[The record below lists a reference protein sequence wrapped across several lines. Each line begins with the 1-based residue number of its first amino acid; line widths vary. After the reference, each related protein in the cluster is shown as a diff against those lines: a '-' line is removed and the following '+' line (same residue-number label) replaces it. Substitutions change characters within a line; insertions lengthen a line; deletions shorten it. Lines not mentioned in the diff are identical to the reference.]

1 MNKLKLKN
9 HKDGNIKEI
18 CYTLFHRGFSDSEIV
33 KDYGFIL
40 KTVSGYRYKL
50 KFKIEQKDA
59 TELLKERDTRTYDNT
74 PIFSIAPVKVATRIF
89 NEAGMSNLFSK
100 SKKLTNY
107 LQFLIDKITSDNI
120 WITPRK
126 SEDRGCQIS
135 VHVKQGGK
143 ELYNKLTESGV
154 ICDWREPDV
163 IRIAPTPLY
172 NSFTDVYLFY
182 EILKT
187 SVN

>member
-74 PIFSIAPVKVATRIF
+74 PIFSISEMDYGTDLPQYSW
-89 NEAGMSNLFSK
+89 NELNKQESNLI
-100 SKKLTNY
+100 Y
-107 LQFLIDKITSDNI
+107 LANHRRL
-120 WITPRK
+120 
-126 SEDRGCQIS
+126 
-135 VHVKQGGK
+135 KQ
-143 ELYNKLTESGV
+143 LNKL
-154 ICDWREPDV
+154 
-163 IRIAPTPLY
+163 
-172 NSFTDVYLFY
+172 N
-182 EILKT
+182 
-187 SVN
+187 

>member
-59 TELLKERDTRTYDNT
+59 TELLKERDTRTYDNRR
-74 PIFSIAPVKVATRIF
+74 IFST
-89 NEAGMSNLFSK
+89 NEMDYGTGLPQYNWNELNKQESNLI
-100 SKKLTNY
+100 Y
-107 LQFLIDKITSDNI
+107 LANHRRL
-120 WITPRK
+120 
-126 SEDRGCQIS
+126 
-135 VHVKQGGK
+135 KQ
-143 ELYNKLTESGV
+143 LNKL
-154 ICDWREPDV
+154 
-163 IRIAPTPLY
+163 
-172 NSFTDVYLFY
+172 N
-182 EILKT
+182 
-187 SVN
+187 